1 MWIRLFFLLSGT
13 SEEAAHFNISFKL
26 EKHHRVFVHRRQFD
40 VFHVPCH
47 ILNISGT
54 VRGEV
59 SYADR
64 INLNGDGANAMSK
77 EKQHATIT

>member
-1 MWIRLFFLLSGT
+1 MWKRLFFLLSGT
-13 SEEAAHFNISFKL
+13 SEEAAHFNISSKV
-26 EKHHRVFVHRRQFD
+26 EKHHRVFMHRRQFD

-59 SYADR
+59 SCADR
-64 INLNGDGANAMSK
+64 INLNADGAVPM
-77 EKQHATIT
+77 Q